1 MTNIGRQMPCS
12 LEAENAIIGGLL
24 IDSNAFKEI
33 ESIIKSDDFYLEK
46 NKLIFSAVER
56 LNAKH
61 SVIDM
66 VTVMQELMS
75 MGKLDDIGGPYE
87 LSQATN
93 AVTSSSHIKY
103 HAEIVKEKSTAR
115 KLIELS
121 STIVDKSFEQS
132 DPINETIEYLEKAIT
147 EVNTSSSDNACISLA
162 EALKLSTDKAA
173 EIQSMREKGI
183 DISIKTGLTDLNRE
197 FNGGFRAPDLI
208 IIGGRPSMGKALRM
222 DAKILTVD
230 GFVLNKDLKIG
241 DKIASIDGKES
252 FVTGIYP
259 QGIVETYEIEFSD
272 GRIIECCKD
281 HLWEVNSSK
290 FKNKTL
296 VLSTL
301 QIKDRLTKKRYKGR
315 MSIPMYCG
323 IFGVKKDF
331 IINPYLIGV
340 LIGDGSLTSGVE
352 WCKPDIYIAEKISK
366 MIDKNHSV
374 KSYSGNRFS
383 IIGTKGKNIYLNELR
398 KLGLYN
404 THSYERFIPTE
415 YMNSS
420 REQRLELLNGLLDT
434 DGDIDKLGSISFN
447 STSERLANDVQKLC
461 WSLGYRCSIRRRKSM
476 LNGIRMRDSFRLH
489 ISGENQ
495 YELFSLPRK
504 KERIKI
510 RKVKP
515 LTIISVKEKSI
526 CECQCISVSHDR
538 SLYITDD
545 YIVTHNTQFSLHF
558 AKHAALSNKQVL
570 FISIE
575 MTASQL
581 ADRLILED
589 ESISMYN
596 LRTGLL
602 SSDEWKAIDAQAGKL
617 YNLNINI
624 ADSHNIRYINNIKS
638 EARRMKRQS
647 KLDILFIDYLGL
659 IKTNMKFGTRD
670 LEIGYITG
678 ELKSLAKELNIP
690 IVLLSQLSRP
700 PKGMTVKEP
709 QLEDLRE
716 SGNIEQDADVVLFIH
731 RPSYYDP
738 SITNSNGESWENKG
752 KLIIAKYREGARNR
766 DIIFKHDDKFK
777 KIFDDDSSSKYV
789 PSGFKKVAY
798 DDNAMP
804 F

>member
-24 IDSNAFKEI
+24 IDSNAYKEI

-46 NKLIFSAVER
+46 NRFIFSAVER

-75 MGKLDDIGGPYE
+75 LGKLDAIGGPYE

-132 DPINETIEYLEKAIT
+132 EPINETIEYLEKAIT

-183 DISIKTGLTDLNRE
+183 DISIKTGLTELNRE

-208 IIGGRPSMGKALRM
+208 IIGGRPSMGK
-222 DAKILTVD
+222 
-230 GFVLNKDLKIG
+230 
-241 DKIASIDGKES
+241 
-252 FVTGIYP
+252 
-259 QGIVETYEIEFSD
+259 
-272 GRIIECCKD
+272 
-281 HLWEVNSSK
+281 
-290 FKNKTL
+290 
-296 VLSTL
+296 
-301 QIKDRLTKKRYKGR
+301 
-315 MSIPMYCG
+315 
-323 IFGVKKDF
+323 
-331 IINPYLIGV
+331 
-340 LIGDGSLTSGVE
+340 
-352 WCKPDIYIAEKISK
+352 
-366 MIDKNHSV
+366 
-374 KSYSGNRFS
+374 
-383 IIGTKGKNIYLNELR
+383 
-398 KLGLYN
+398 
-404 THSYERFIPTE
+404 
-415 YMNSS
+415 
-420 REQRLELLNGLLDT
+420 
-434 DGDIDKLGSISFN
+434 
-447 STSERLANDVQKLC
+447 
-461 WSLGYRCSIRRRKSM
+461 
-476 LNGIRMRDSFRLH
+476 
-489 ISGENQ
+489 
-495 YELFSLPRK
+495 
-504 KERIKI
+504 
-510 RKVKP
+510 
-515 LTIISVKEKSI
+515 
-526 CECQCISVSHDR
+526 
-538 SLYITDD
+538 
-545 YIVTHNTQFSLHF
+545 TQFSLHF

-581 ADRLILED
+581 ADRLLLED

-700 PKGMTVKEP
+700 PKGITVKEP

-789 PSGFKKVAY
+789 PSGFKKVDY